1 MNKYPSKAHLTDAMI
16 AKLPLLASG
25 QKLVADAK
33 QPGLYLKIG
42 KTAKSWCVQREVQV
56 IDPETLRPK
65 RQTVRRAFGSYPEL
79 GVKEAR
85 DAAPAALA
93 EALQEKGSQQGDR
106 RDVTLAEGWRLYRLA
121 LEKQGKSAATVYAYR
136 NAVETDHLLGI
147 WKDRP
152 LSELATETGMN
163 AVATRHE
170 KITRG
175 ETGKG
180 GGAYA
185 ANGAMRTLR
194 VIYNWCR
201 KMGYTPAPA
210 DPETHPTLRVIYN
223 PEEAREDAMSRLD
236 LPGWWEAYQGMGNR
250 VRAEFQLFLL
260 LSGMRSGSLVD
271 ARWEHVD
278 VRGRRL
284 HVPAPKGGKAKA
296 YDVPL
301 TRPMLACLARAR
313 RAARV
318 RSPNF
323 ADRII
328 FPGDPTKAKRGSNSF
343 TGHMSKFATKEP
355 KLPCSGHGLRH
366 TYRNACIWAG
376 VEESLSKKLMNHSQ
390 KGDIHSGTYGSRE
403 GIAPDLLD
411 AQERI
416 SATLMNLLRQQKEGA
431 RPMAA

>member
-1 MNKYPSKAHLTDAMI
+1 MTYPSKTNLTDAVV
-16 AKLPLLASG
+16 AKFPLCPSG
-25 QKLVADAK
+25 QKLIADTK

-42 KTAKSWCVQREVQV
+42 KTSKSWVVQRE
-56 IDPETLRPK
+56 ITTTDPETLKPK
-65 RQTVRRAFGSYPEL
+65 RQTIRRVLGDAAEM

-85 DAAPAALA
+85 DLAPEKLA
-93 EALQEKGSQQGDR
+93 DIKKSGAQEKKT
-106 RDVTLAEGWRLYRLA
+106 DVTLQEAWDLYRA
-121 LEKQGKSAATVYAYR
+121 TLEKQGKSAATVYAYR
-136 NAVETDHLLGI
+136 NAVECAHLLGI

-152 LSELATETGMN
+152 LSELATPTGMD

-180 GGAYA
+180 GGSYA

-194 VIYNWCR
+194 VIYNFAR
-201 KMGYTPAPA
+201 AKGYTPAPA
-210 DPETHPTLRVIYN
+210 DPEHHPTLRVTYN

-236 LPGWWEAYQGMGNR
+236 LPGWWDAYLAMGNR

-271 ARWEHVD
+271 ARWEDVD

-284 HVPAPKGGKAKA
+284 RVPAPKGGKAKA

-313 RAARV
+313 RAARL

-328 FPGDPTKAKRGSNSF
+328 FPGDAAKALRGSNSF

-416 SATLMNLLRQQKEGA
+416 SATLMGLLRQQKEGVA
-431 RPMAA
+431 SPAKAA